1 MNAYDLALEY
11 KQEGRVHTPI
21 CELVEYYRNEED
33 FELFLEKQAKDTF
46 HD

>member
-11 KQEGRVHTPI
+11 KQEGRVHTPL

-33 FELFLEKQAKDTF
+33 FELFLEKQAKDTKNA
-46 HD
+46 